1 MVTVERAA
9 DVLLLFTRSPSSA
22 LGVTE
27 IATALSFSKAAV
39 HRILTSLRN
48 KGLVEMDPITHR
60 YALGPGILNLGLTYL
75 DRLDVRKMAIPELA
89 QLSEATQETA
99 TLSVRTG
106 WTRVYLDQVTP
117 AREVIMSVQIG
128 IPHPLHSGSSSKAFL
143 AFLPESDIERYL
155 ARPLEA
161 VTEATITDPND
172 LRKELAEI
180 RRQGFAS
187 SSGERQAAAASA
199 AAPLL
204 DYRGVPVAVM
214 SVCGPAERFEEEREL
229 CTGLLLDVTR
239 RLSLRLGFRPGT

>member
-1 MVTVERAA
+1 MATVERAA
-9 DVLLLFTRSPSSA
+9 DVLLLFTRSPALA

-27 IATALSFSKAAV
+27 IATALGFSKAAV
-39 HRILTSLRN
+39 HRILSALRN

-60 YALGPGILNLGLTYL
+60 YSLGPGILNLGLTYL
-75 DRLDVRKMAIPELA
+75 DKLDVRQIAMPELS
-89 QLSEATQETA
+89 QLSQATQETT

-117 AREVIMSVQIG
+117 EREVIMSVQIG
-128 IPHPLHSGSSSKAFL
+128 VPHPLHSGSSSKAFL

-155 ARPLEA
+155 ARPLAA
-161 VTEATITDPND
+161 VTDATITDPES

-180 RRQGFAS
+180 RRRGFAE
-187 SSGERQAAAASA
+187 SSGERQAAAAPV

-204 DYRGVPVAVM
+204 DYRGLPVAVM
-214 SVCGPAERFEEEREL
+214 SVCGPEERFDEEREL

-239 RLSLRLGFRPGT
+239 RLSLRLGFRPGA

>member
-9 DVLLLFTRSPSSA
+9 DVLLLFTRSSALA

-27 IATALSFSKAAV
+27 IATALGFSKAAV
-39 HRILTSLRN
+39 HRILSSLRN

-60 YALGPGILNLGLTYL
+60 YSLGPGILNLGLTYL
-75 DRLDVRKMAIPELA
+75 DKLDVRQIAMPELA
-89 QLSEATQETA
+89 QLSQATQETT

-117 AREVIMSVQIG
+117 EREVIMSVQIG
-128 IPHPLHSGSSSKAFL
+128 VPHPLHSGSSSKAFL

-155 ARPLEA
+155 ARPLVA
-161 VTEATITDPND
+161 VTEATITDPD
-172 LRKELAEI
+172 SLRKELAEI
-180 RRQGFAS
+180 RRRGFAE
-187 SSGERQAAAASA
+187 SSGERQAAAASV

-204 DYRGVPVAVM
+204 DYRGLPVAVM
-214 SVCGPAERFEEEREL
+214 SVCGPAERFDEEREV

-239 RLSLRLGFRPGT
+239 RLSLRLGYRPGT